1 MNRRDFM
8 ASLGAAVAAGVI
20 PTAVAEQIQAMIG
33 RQTGALSV
41 AFDYEDGARVGLFP
55 AAFTTGDVLTLTS
68 AVERSGTIVGA
79 SLYIGGEYMCRA
91 NLVDKQV
98 VMRGDS
104 ATLSWFAPTPKHVIA
119 G

>member
-8 ASLGAAVAAGVI
+8 ASLGAAIAAGVI
-20 PTAVAEQIQAMIG
+20 PSAVVEQIPAMIG
-33 RQTGALSV
+33 PQADALSV
-41 AFDYEDGARVGLFP
+41 AFHYEDGTKVGPFP
-55 AAFTTGDVLTLTS
+55 AAFTANNMLTLTS
-68 AVERSGTIVGA
+68 VVERSGTIVGA
-79 SLYIGGEYMCRA
+79 SLYMGGEYMCRS